1 MNPTVRCGQSYLNP
15 GLIWLHTY
23 LDNILTVTQRQRMY
37 LLIADSIPKS
47 KASLSSKRAQHD
59 ANSKKKGALTFR
71 LYLIYGISG
80 LSGGLGGFGI
90 FIPEEFY

>member
-15 GLIWLHTY
+15 GLVWLHTY
-23 LDNILTVTQRQRMY
+23 LDKRLTVTQTQRMD

-47 KASLSSKRAQHD
+47 KASLFSNRAQHD
-59 ANSKKKGALTFR
+59 TKSKKKCAFTFR
-71 LYLIYGISG
+71 LYLMYGISG